1 MKRRTVLASLPAL
14 ALPPAFAKDAPVAPV
29 APVQYDP
36 VQKSHTIV
44 FPRDYG
50 AHPGFR
56 TEWWYVTGWLERE
69 GGAGSAGLDGRQG
82 DAACGFQITF
92 FRSRTGHADAN
103 PSRFAPKQLLF
114 AHAALALPE
123 RGRLIHEARSARAG
137 PGGVRYSEADTAV
150 RIGDWWFVRKPDTG
164 RYEARIAGR
173 ELDLTLTLA
182 PAGPPLLQGTNG
194 YSQKGPRPEQSSH
207 YYSEPQLVVTGRV
220 AAGSGAARRQWQTGG
235 RAWLDHE
242 WSSTLLDERASGWD
256 WIGINLDDGG
266 SLMAYRIRSAD
277 GGSLWSH
284 AARRDAQG
292 RLLKEPLEMRWR
304 VQRTWTSPRSQ
315 ARYPVGME
323 VSIGEQVLT
332 LQPLMDDQEIDAR
345 MSTGGFYWEGAV
357 VLRAGG
363 RQTGRGYLELTGYA
377 GKLRL

>member
-1 MKRRTVLASLPAL
+1 MRRRILLAMPLL
-14 ALPPAFAKDAPVAPV
+14 AMPRAFARDAPVV
-29 APVQYDP
+29 YDQ
-36 VQKSHTIV
+36 VQKSRAIV

-69 GGAGSAGLDGRQG
+69 GAEP
-82 DAACGFQITF
+82 CGFQITF

-123 RGRLIHEARSARAG
+123 KGQLIHEERSARAG
-137 PGGVRYSEADTAV
+137 PGGVRYSEADTDVA
-150 RIGDWWFVRKPDTG
+150 IGDWSFKRDARSG
-164 RYEARIAGR
+164 AYEARIAAR
-173 ELDLTLTLA
+173 ELNIAITFKPSGA
-182 PAGPPLLQGTNG
+182 PVLQGVNG

-207 YYSEPQLVVTGRV
+207 YYSEPQLKVSGRI
-220 AAGSGAARRQWQTGG
+220 AAGSGTARRQWQASG

-242 WSSTLLDERASGWD
+242 WSSTLLDERAAGWD
-256 WIGINLDDGG
+256 WIGINFDDGG
-266 SLMAYRIRSAD
+266 SLMAFRIRTADSAT
-277 GGSLWSH
+277 LWSH

-292 RLLKEPLEMRWR
+292 RLLKDAAEVRWTP
-304 VQRTWTSPRSQ
+304 QRTWVSPRSQ
-315 ARYPVGME
+315 ARYPIGFEVIVGDE
-323 VSIGEQVLT
+323 VLT

-357 VLRAGG
+357 VVASAGK
-363 RQTGRGYLELTGYA
+363 RVGRGYLELTGYA
-377 GKLRL
+377 GKLKF